1 MTAAGETPL
10 YDRLLQVVAAWTD
23 KDAERALSFM
33 SDDIVWHYACPGL
46 PPLRGKAGARKLL
59 GRFLGEM
66 HEVAWRIV
74 HHAETADRLFVEGV
88 DEYRT
93 SEGTRVASP
102 YAGVLEFR
110 DGLITGWRDYV
121 DLQVV
126 ADQKAGKPAAAH
138 VEALVASAAARA

>member
-1 MTAAGETPL
+1 MSEAPL
-10 YDRLLQVVAAWTD
+10 HDRLLRVIAAWTGG
-23 KDAERALSFM
+23 DAEGALSLM

-46 PPLRGKAGARKLL
+46 PPLRGKAAARRLL
-59 GRFLGEM
+59 SRFMGEM
-66 HEVAWRIV
+66 REIDWRIV

-88 DEYRT
+88 DAYRT
-93 SEGTRVASP
+93 PEGAQVAVP
-102 YAGVLEFR
+102 YAGVLDFK

-138 VEALVASAAARA
+138 VEALVAPAAAAA